1 MWERCGA
8 RSTYVTTLEHEV
20 GDDSV
25 ESGAGVT
32 ETVLAGTELSEV
44 TGSLG
49 DNVVEQLEG
58 DSAGRGVWN

>member
-1 MWERCGA
+1 M
-8 RSTYVTTLEHEV
+8 
-20 GDDSV
+20 